1 MDITMNEYLEV
12 LPVFFLFLV
21 FFLPFFVIGLYKDKQ
36 DLKSVLKDGST
47 KEADKKNISDKN
59 DNNKKNDRD
68 MPP

>member
-47 KEADKKNISDKN
+47 KEADKNISDKN

>member
-1 MDITMNEYLEV
+1 MNGYLEV

-21 FFLPFFVIGLYKDKQ
+21 FFLPVFVIGLYKDKQ
-36 DLKSVLKDGST
+36 DLKSVPKDGTT

-59 DNNKKNDRD
+59 DNNKKNGRD